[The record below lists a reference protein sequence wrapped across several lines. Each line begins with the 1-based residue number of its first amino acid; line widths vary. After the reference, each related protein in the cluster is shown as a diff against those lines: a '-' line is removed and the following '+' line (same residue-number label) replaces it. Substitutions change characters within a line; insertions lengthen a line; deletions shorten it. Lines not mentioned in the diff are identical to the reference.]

1 MKRREF
7 ITLLGGAAAAWP
19 HVARAQQGERMRR
32 IAILMPYSP
41 TDTEVQARVRAFRE
55 ELRKKGWA
63 KGVNVQFDER
73 WTTDNMDLIRAAAAN
88 LAELTPDAI
97 LAVGGRVIPVLMQAT
112 RTVPIVVLGGADPVE
127 RGWIKS
133 LRGRRPSASR
143 RGDPFPHPW
152 TC

>member
-1 MKRREF
+1 MTKRREF
-7 ITLLGGAAAAWP
+7 ITLLGGAAVWPLAA
-19 HVARAQQGERMRR
+19 HAQTGERMRR
-32 IAILMPYSP
+32 IGILMPHAP
-41 TDTEVQARVRAFRE
+41 TEMELQARVRAFRE

-97 LAVGGRVIPVLMQAT
+97 LAIGRVIPVLMQAT
-112 RTVPIVVLGGADPVE
+112 RTVPIVVPGGADPVE

-133 LRGRRPSASR
+133 LAQPGGNVTGFAILA
-143 RGDPFPHPW
+143 G
-152 TC
+152 C